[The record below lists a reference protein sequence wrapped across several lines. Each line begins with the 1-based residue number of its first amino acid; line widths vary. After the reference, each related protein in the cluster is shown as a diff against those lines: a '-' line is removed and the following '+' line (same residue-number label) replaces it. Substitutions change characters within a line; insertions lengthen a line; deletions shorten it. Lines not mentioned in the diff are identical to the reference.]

1 MRVPAPFAAWFD
13 AFASVLGMA
22 KKQITQLIDDLD
34 GSVLEDGGGVTLRF
48 AVEGRSYEIDL
59 SDANAANFRDSLA
72 PFIAA
77 ARATS
82 SGARQTG
89 SQTARG
95 NSRSADLAAI
105 REWANQNGYTISSR
119 GRVPQSVVEAYE
131 ASH

>member
-1 MRVPAPFAAWFD
+1 
-13 AFASVLGMA
+13 MA

-34 GSVLEDGGGVTLRF
+34 GSVLDEGTGVSFRF

-59 SDANAANFRDSLA
+59 SDANAEKFRDALA

-82 SGARQTG
+82 SGAGRTG
-89 SQTARG
+89 SQPARG
-95 NSRSADLAAI
+95 NDRSADLATI
-105 REWANQNGYTISSR
+105 RLWANQNGYTVSSR